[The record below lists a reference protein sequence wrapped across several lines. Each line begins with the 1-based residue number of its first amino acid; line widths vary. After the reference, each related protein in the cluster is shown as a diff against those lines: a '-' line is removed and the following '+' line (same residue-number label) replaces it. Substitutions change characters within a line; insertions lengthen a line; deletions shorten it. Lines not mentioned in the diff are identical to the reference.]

1 MGGDGGG
8 GGGGGGGGT
17 AGYGRG
23 PPWRFR
29 GRAVMQLHAVRAR
42 EAREHVPPGLRLV
55 EVAGWTLGAAY
66 LARYTESPAGAFD
79 ELVVLCGLLWNPP
92 GSAMWASRV
101 AVSSDAA
108 RRHGVHTFGLPSVN
122 ADFMEAGGGRGGGS
136 GSAGPSRTGERG
148 WWGQMHSPGRG
159 GSPAPGR
166 VLARGVEAG
175 TVAVVERQSQR
186 GAWLRRIWRTARRAP
201 PPPAEAR
208 DVILGLDLPEAR
220 APGRPAGPRISIV
233 MPNFS
238 GCSTD
243 RPELL
248 RYRCVLNASVRLVRP
263 FQLRFPGAPLTGAG
277 GVDGPSPASA
287 PAVALRGRPLLALG
301 FDNLLLEAFAPEV
314 MRPKAA

>member
-1 MGGDGGG
+1 MGAEGGDGGG
-8 GGGGGGGGT
+8 G

-42 EAREHVPPGLRLV
+42 EARAHVPPGLRLV

-108 RRHGVHTFGLPSVN
+108 RRHGVHTYGLPSVS
-122 ADFMEAGGGRGGGS
+122 ADFVEAGGGWSGGAGPTGPSGAGGG
-136 GSAGPSRTGERG
+136 G
-148 WWGQMHSPGRG
+148 WWRQAHSPGRG
-159 GSPAPGR
+159 GSAARGR
-166 VLARGVEAG
+166 ALARGAEAG
-175 TVAVVERQSQR
+175 AVAVVERRGQR
-186 GAWLRRIWRTARRAP
+186 GAWLRRVWRAARRAP

-208 DVILGLDLPEAR
+208 DVVLGLELPEAR
-220 APGRPAGPRISIV
+220 APGRPAGPRVSIV

-238 GCSTD
+238 GRSAA

-248 RYRCVLNASVRLVRP
+248 RYRVVLNASVRLVRP
-263 FQLRFPGAPLTGAG
+263 FRLRFPGAARAGAKEATSA
-277 GVDGPSPASA
+277 PAAASA

-314 MRPKAA
+314 MWP

>member
-1 MGGDGGG
+1 MGGDEREGGG
-8 GGGGGGGGT
+8 GGG
-17 AGYGRG
+17 YGRAG

-42 EAREHVPPGLRLV
+42 EARGLVPPGLRLV

-108 RRHGVHTFGLPSVN
+108 RRHGVHTFGLPSVS
-122 ADFMEAGGGRGGGS
+122 ADFVEAGGGGGG
-136 GSAGPSRTGERG
+136 GAGPAGANGAGEGG
-148 WWGQMHSPGRG
+148 WWGQIHSPGRG
-159 GSPAPGR
+159 GSPASGR
-166 VLARGVEAG
+166 RLAHGVEAG
-175 TVAVVERQSQR
+175 AVAVVERRSQR
-186 GAWLRRIWRTARRAP
+186 GAWLRRIWRAARRAP

-208 DVILGLDLPEAR
+208 DVVLGLDLPEAR
-220 APGRPAGPRISIV
+220 APDRPAGPRVSIV

-238 GCSTD
+238 GRSAD

-263 FQLRFPGAPLTGAG
+263 FRLRFPGAPRAGAG
-277 GVDGPSPASA
+277 EANAPPPASA
-287 PAVALRGRPLLALG
+287 PAAALRGRPLLALG